1 VNVFKIGILAFASK
15 KKLEE
20 DDKGAMIAAQA
31 QNRFTEEELKQF
43 NRILKKYPEQ
53 LERFKETI
61 GRMTIDMQNL
71 NSLLQQ
77 SKSDEDE

>member
-1 VNVFKIGILAFASK
+1 MNVFKIGILAFASK